1 MFDIQGGKVVLSTES
16 LAIPPFKD
24 YYNNS
29 TNKELALKEIEYIVF
44 LCKWNTPYEAYPENE
59 RASKVAKDIF
69 GDEHYVMSDALKTL
83 AVRFNEFQE
92 TSGTRLLRTS
102 QKAIDGLETT
112 LEECSKNA
120 MDIDTA
126 LKVTRILERVGQ
138 VAKSLDITMKQVKAE
153 QLNTGKIKGGGTI
166 GMYEL
171 PR

>member
-1 MFDIQGGKVVLSTES
+1 
-16 LAIPPFKD
+16 
-24 YYNNS
+24 
-29 TNKELALKEIEYIVF
+29 
-44 LCKWNTPYEAYPENE
+44 
-59 RASKVAKDIF
+59 
-69 GDEHYVMSDALKTL
+69 
-83 AVRFNEFQE
+83 
-92 TSGTRLLRTS
+92 
-102 QKAIDGLETT
+102 
-112 LEECSKNA
+112 

>member
-1 MFDIQGGKVVLSTES
+1 
-16 LAIPPFKD
+16 
-24 YYNNS
+24 
-29 TNKELALKEIEYIVF
+29 
-44 LCKWNTPYEAYPENE
+44 
-59 RASKVAKDIF
+59 
-69 GDEHYVMSDALKTL
+69 MS
-83 AVRFNEFQE
+83 F